1 MFILSGVEG
10 PCPYYKGAHRG
21 VTVRRRPSSPPDD
34 LPPALEP
41 KRRRAE
47 QALGVPVRVRGV
59 RTRHKSFRGRT
70 VRRQGCV
77 IIEYQVA
84 AAGYFWHI
92 PIIEEI
98 LDRLAGGETEIYL
111 QHSPPA

>member
-1 MFILSGVEG
+1 M
-10 PCPYYKGAHRG
+10 KQ
-21 VTVRRRPSSPPDD
+21 RPSPPRDD

-59 RTRHKSFRGRT
+59 RTRHKSFRGRA

-77 IIEYQVA
+77 IVEYQVA
-84 AAGYFWHI
+84 AAGYFWHV
-92 PIIEEI
+92 PIIEGI
-98 LDRLAGGETEIYL
+98 LDRLAAGETNIHIEQTDLPGIG
-111 QHSPPA
+111 